1 MTLSSMRI
9 KSKNKVR
16 LHEPS
21 PRLRK
26 EFAQWMHYFA
36 GEGWGE
42 GRYQRTNVS
51 FNPHR
56 SLANTHSSGAF
67 IQHIIKQP
75 QCLIDLLSSSS
86 TADLGALQRLGLST
100 NWQLLIAL
108 FLRKNDNTSVPH
120 RRELINFLRNF
131 AWLAE
136 LKVCSKKEQAG
147 LTQALKKDLTNL
159 SYRSPLNLNLRIK
172 ALYQLYGLAHFT
184 ALLSQLSDDEIFT
197 LWATITDKD
206 EAHAFFQHLLLNDAC
221 RKLLGSGTYARQLRL
236 FLQQQRPVQVVA
248 DYLTKFHQEY
258 WFLEGLALFTAQHWL
273 REALALLSAAQLTEI
288 FCSLMTSWDGQS
300 APGFKLFGLLLF
312 YCSAAGQTQIFF
324 NKKGQ
329 LNPRAVNLIPP
340 QVLSRL
346 VGDFAVNA
354 EHQQHLNKLF
364 QAKDLAVKNISVL
377 GMYLLHYT
385 GATSSLV
392 WLLGQYFN
400 AYAGKTTLIYPLSA
414 FLVDFAER
422 AVSAVLFDSLQQV
435 MLTRPQVLDRILF
448 VHLASYYVYQQQL
461 VCESELEAQ
470 IHLLSVWGQMGAYQ
484 LVNRATQLLLA
495 HCSDE
500 TLKPRLIRAEL
511 ESRIEVKL
519 QALYAEPSLYNN
531 TLKWWQRLWH
541 YGLQWSSTRSQLL
554 VYADEKAFTPLPCF
568 AETKIASP
576 KWQVKEV
583 LAEEWS
589 DAQSFIRLLSEVVRS
604 AANNPESAFL
614 GKIKQSLFTPLSSP
628 THILPELASKPLGA
642 HV

>member
-9 KSKNKVR
+9 KSKNKLR

-21 PRLRK
+21 PRQHK
-26 EFAQWMHYFA
+26 EFASWMHYFA

-42 GRYQRTNVS
+42 GSYQRTNVS

-56 SLANTHSSGAF
+56 SLANTYSVGVL
-67 IQHIIKQP
+67 IRHIIEKP
-75 QCLIDLLSSSS
+75 QRLIDLLSSSS
-86 TADLGALQRLGLST
+86 TADLEALQRLGLST

-108 FLRKNDNTSVPH
+108 FLRKNDNTSVPY
-120 RRELINFLRNF
+120 RRELINFLRDF
-131 AWLAE
+131 AWLTE
-136 LKVCSKKEQAG
+136 LKACSQKEQMS
-147 LTQALKKDLTNL
+147 LTQALKKDLVNL
-159 SYRSPLNLNLRIK
+159 SYCSPLSLNLRIK
-172 ALYQLYGLAHFT
+172 ALYQMYGLAHVT
-184 ALLSQLSDDEIFT
+184 ALLGQLSDYEIFT
-197 LWATITDKD
+197 LWATIADKD
-206 EAHAFFQHLLLNDAC
+206 EAHAFFQHLLLNERC

-236 FLQQQRPVQVVA
+236 FLQQQRPAQVVA
-248 DYLTKFHQEY
+248 DYLTKFHQES

-273 REALALLSAAQLTEI
+273 REALALLSAAQLAAV

-312 YCSAAGQTQIFF
+312 YCSTAGQTQIFF
-324 NKKGQ
+324 NKKGH

-346 VGDFAVNA
+346 VGDFAVNI

-377 GMYLLHYT
+377 GMYLLHYS
-385 GATSSLV
+385 GATSPLIR
-392 WLLGQYFN
+392 LLGQYFS
-400 AYAGKTTLIYPLSA
+400 AYAGKAALIYPLSA

-422 AVSAVLFDSLQQV
+422 AVSGVLFDSLQQV
-435 MLTRPQVLDRILF
+435 MITRPQVLDRTLF
-448 VHLASYYVYQQQL
+448 AHLASYYVYQQQL
-461 VCESELEAQ
+461 IGENELEAQ
-470 IHLLSVWGQMGAYQ
+470 IHLLSAWGQMGAYQ

-500 TLKPRLIRAEL
+500 TLKPRLIKAEL
-511 ESRIEVKL
+511 ESRIEAKL
-519 QALYAEPSLYNN
+519 QALHAEPSLYNN

-554 VYADEKAFTPLPCF
+554 VYADEGAFTPLPCF
-568 AETKIASP
+568 AETQIASP
-576 KWQVKEV
+576 TWQAKEV
-583 LAEEWS
+583 LAEELS
-589 DAQSFIRLLSEVVRS
+589 DTQSLIRLLSEVVRS
-604 AANNPESAFL
+604 AANTPESAFL
-614 GKIKQSLFTPLSSP
+614 GKIKQTLFAPLSSP
-628 THILPELASKPLGA
+628 THILPELASKQLGA